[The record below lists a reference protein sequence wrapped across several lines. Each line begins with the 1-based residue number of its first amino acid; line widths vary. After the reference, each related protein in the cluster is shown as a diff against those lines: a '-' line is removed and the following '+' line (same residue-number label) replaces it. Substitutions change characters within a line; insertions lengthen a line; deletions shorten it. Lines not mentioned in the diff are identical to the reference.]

1 MLALGTIIQEED
13 LQCVKKRN
21 AMQSE
26 KLTKVQTAENFW
38 YIQVEKDIKMVA
50 FEDHENKFNC
60 SNVVCLACLMQS
72 YIVIDLQKDELTH
85 QKS

>member
-1 MLALGTIIQEED
+1 LLALGTIIQEED

-50 FEDHENKFNC
+50 FEDHEP
-60 SNVVCLACLMQS
+60 
-72 YIVIDLQKDELTH
+72 
-85 QKS
+85 